1 MSEIILR
8 TGLNDTSNIGWGK
21 SRCIVVPMENSTIM
35 ISNDTRIHSVF
46 HVTYNHTS
54 TFASP
59 CVLDHVNIIP
69 GAKKIM
75 EAFSRIRQSFN
86 VKLVGKIVVPL
97 GGVQIFH
104 FFKNIIADITYFN
117 VIQEVPNSN
126 TLLQ

>member
-1 MSEIILR
+1 
-8 TGLNDTSNIGWGK
+8 
-21 SRCIVVPMENSTIM
+21 
-35 ISNDTRIHSVF
+35 
-46 HVTYNHTS
+46 
-54 TFASP
+54 
-59 CVLDHVNIIP
+59 
-69 GAKKIM
+69 M